1 MFIAYRVAQRNCKFY
16 GLNWFDKNDNLM
28 DLATI
33 FFRLAPPQMEKKFC
47 IRVFNGR
54 IWASIQY
61 QITMEHK
68 Y

>member
-33 FFRLAPPQMEKKFC
+33 FFRLAPPKWKKNSVSACLMAGFVL
-47 IRVFNGR
+47 VFN
-54 IWASIQY
+54 I
-61 QITMEHK
+61 K
-68 Y
+68 

>member
-16 GLNWFDKNDNLM
+16 GLNPTPPPGKWKKNSVSACL
-28 DLATI
+28 I
-33 FFRLAPPQMEKKFC
+33 
-47 IRVFNGR
+47 NGR
-54 IWASIQY
+54 ICASIQY

>member
-33 FFRLAPPQMEKKFC
+33 FFRLAPPPGKWKK
-47 IRVFNGR
+47 ILYPRV
-54 IWASIQY
+54 
-61 QITMEHK
+61 
-68 Y
+68 

>member
-33 FFRLAPPQMEKKFC
+33 FFRLAPPPGKWKKNSVSACLMTGFVL
-47 IRVFNGR
+47 VFN
-54 IWASIQY
+54 I
-61 QITMEHK
+61 K
-68 Y
+68 